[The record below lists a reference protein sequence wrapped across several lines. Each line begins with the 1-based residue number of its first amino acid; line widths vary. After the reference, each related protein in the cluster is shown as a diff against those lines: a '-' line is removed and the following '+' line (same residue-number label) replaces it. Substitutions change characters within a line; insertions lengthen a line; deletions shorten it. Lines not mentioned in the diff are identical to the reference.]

1 MRRSIYDNSH
11 NRNRTRIDARDSGNW
26 ATRLGV
32 RGQHKDMRGNV
43 IGGYGPDGQAFGT
56 KQRQPGRMEPPM
68 PNFTP
73 APAPAK
79 AVQRPSYGP
88 APAPAS
94 TPNTQPKTA
103 PRRAGIEPSMPK
115 TNPLGAKLFPNRSA
129 ATPAAK
135 LTQQIATNTPGARTS
150 NINRLTGKP
159 MGWRPGD
166 DAPDASIAP
175 KAVAKPTV
183 EPADPPASAKPT
195 PAWANK
201 ASPVAPSPTKM
212 APPSKLSDLNGG
224 SLGPAP
230 IKNPDPKMAG
240 LSTAKPTPAPA
251 QAPAPAP
258 VKPTPSTSAAPMA
271 AAPSPTKQA
280 APAWT
285 NAATKPD
292 YTKSASGMS
301 VTFKPDEASA
311 FAQREAARTAKETA
325 TRQNIAAPIL
335 AKTNQ
340 KIQSINNEPIAKTPG
355 FEGSIMERVV
365 KGAQSLDK
373 GFRATLAKQEAQRQI
388 QDQVARE
395 KNKPT
400 GSTWGNSFG
409 NSFGR

>member
-56 KQRQPGRMEPPM
+56 KERQPGAPRSATPATTPAA
-68 PNFTP
+68 TP
-73 APAPAK
+73 APAKTTPRSAGVEASIPK
-79 AVQRPSYGP
+79 A
-88 APAPAS
+88 
-94 TPNTQPKTA
+94 
-103 PRRAGIEPSMPK
+103 
-115 TNPLGAKLFPNRSA
+115 NPLGAKLFPNRSA

-135 LTQQIATNTPGARTS
+135 LTPQIATNTPGARTS

-175 KAVAKPTV
+175 KAVAKPTI
-183 EPADPPASAKPT
+183 EPAGPPASAKLAPT
-195 PAWANK
+195 WASK

-212 APPSKLSDLNGG
+212 APPSKLSDFNGG

-251 QAPAPAP
+251 QASAPTPA
-258 VKPTPSTSAAPMA
+258 KPTPSTSAAPMA
-271 AAPSPTKQA
+271 AAP
-280 APAWT
+280 AWT
-285 NAATKPD
+285 SAATKPD

-340 KIQSINNEPIAKTPG
+340 KIQSINNEPVAKTPG